1 MTGEQG
7 GRLLACYLY
16 ELDQTGEGGDILS
29 EGGAHEW
36 LEKVKPKV
44 LLRPA
49 AKLCVE
55 KALNF
60 LPKLKAG
67 LEAHE
72 KAGADEVEDD
82 LDDLFN
88 D

>member
-1 MTGEQG
+1 M
-7 GRLLACYLY
+7 
-16 ELDQTGEGGDILS
+16 
-29 EGGAHEW
+29 
-36 LEKVKPKV
+36 KPKV

-67 LEAHE
+67 LAAHE
-72 KAGADEVEDD
+72 KEGSDEDD
-82 LDDLFN
+82 LDDLF
-88 D
+88 DD